1 MIRSEAA
8 GGDHAVDMR
17 MKLQSLIPA
26 MQYAEEA
33 DLCTEMARIAGDAF
47 ADF

>member
-1 MIRSEAA
+1 MIRSEATS
-8 GGDHAVDMR
+8 GDHAVDMG

-33 DLCTEMARIAGDAF
+33 DLRTEMALTAGDLH
-47 ADF
+47 